1 MSSGKRYKN
10 SKDEA
15 TKEDPVMEKKYKELL
30 EELASKDADSSSNG
44 STEKESSDIQIKSQ
58 TDIKKT
64 TEAILNKIE
73 QEADFNKDEEKIKE
87 IEATFENFSKGDVK
101 SDSDSDLKLDIKEVD
116 EVEINVL
123 KEVKKDENAS
133 NEVIEVKENEEKEER
148 TDKDKNNKKD
158 KKKRKMPKA
167 LKIIGNII
175 YYIFFAFVTVILLLI
190 LVQRFSKNEVAI
202 GGYRVFNVITESMV
216 PEYEVGDV
224 IISEEVEAK
233 NIELGDDVVYLGKEA
248 PFKDLTVT
256 HRVVDLNE
264 NEDGS
269 YSFITRGIAN
279 NVDDPIIE
287 ESQIYGRIIYKVY
300 SLSYISKAINNTYLF
315 FFVIFVPITIL
326 VSIKIIQVKSEKIF
340 EEYDNN

>member
-30 EELASKDADSSSNG
+30 EELASKDADSSSDE
-44 STEKESSDIQIKSQ
+44 STKKESSDIQIKSQ

-87 IEATFENFSKGDVK
+87 IETTFENFSKDEEK
-101 SDSDSDLKLDIKEVD
+101 SDSDLKLDIKEVD

-133 NEVIEVKENEEKEER
+133 NEVIEVKETEEKEER
-148 TDKDKNNKKD
+148 KDKDKNNKKD

-167 LKIIGNII
+167 LKIIGNIV

-190 LVQRFSKNEVAI
+190 LVQRFSKNEMAI

-300 SLSYISKAINNTYLF
+300 SLSYISKAINNSYVF